1 MKWSQFFFDF
11 ALFLLSGLV
20 TGPSFIQYITGSGVM
35 TFSFYNGLTRNPEI
49 ENTLVSVFPNIW
61 RLGRVSNTIFGP
73 NVSNEMDG
81 MLQNVKVRAYI
92 VSKLLR
98 ENQQGE

>member
-1 MKWSQFFFDF
+1 
-11 ALFLLSGLV
+11 
-20 TGPSFIQYITGSGVM
+20 M

-49 ENTLVSVFPNIW
+49 GNTLVSVFPHIW

-92 VSKLLR
+92 VSELR
-98 ENQQGE
+98 EKLSPLPRLGLRQ